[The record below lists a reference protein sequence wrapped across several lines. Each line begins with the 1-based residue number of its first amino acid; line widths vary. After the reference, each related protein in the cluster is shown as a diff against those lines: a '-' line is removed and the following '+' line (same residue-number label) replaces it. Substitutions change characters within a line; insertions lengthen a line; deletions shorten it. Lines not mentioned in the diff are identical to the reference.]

1 MFLVIIDLLLLLT
14 TIVRARDCAEFR
26 ERDASDMLQLEQVLS
41 QFRTELERRGR
52 LEQGEQISR
61 L

>member
-52 LEQGEQISR
+52 LEPGEQISR

>member
-1 MFLVIIDLLLLLT
+1 VFLVIIDLLLLLT

-52 LEQGEQISR
+52 LEPGEQISR